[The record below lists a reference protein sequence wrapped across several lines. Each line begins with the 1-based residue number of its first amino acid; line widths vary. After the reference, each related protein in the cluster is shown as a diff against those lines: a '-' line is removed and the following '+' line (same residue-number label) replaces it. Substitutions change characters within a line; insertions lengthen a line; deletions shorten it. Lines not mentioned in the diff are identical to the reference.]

1 MPSLRQNE
9 HGLRFGFR
17 ISDFTLTLILSH
29 QGRGNLSSL
38 PPWERVRVRRA
49 KKRLYNPMKKS
60 RDRKNIARRLR
71 RDQTDAEKTLW
82 TRLRSKQLK
91 GAKFRRQQPIGP
103 YIVDFIDFDS
113 RLVVEIDG
121 GQHNEEKMI
130 NKDEDRTMWLIER
143 GYQVLRFWD
152 NEVLQNIDGVLE
164 KILTTLK

>member
-1 MPSLRQNE
+1 
-9 HGLRFGFR
+9 
-17 ISDFTLTLILSH
+17 
-29 QGRGNLSSL
+29 
-38 PPWERVRVRRA
+38 
-49 KKRLYNPMKKS
+49 MKKS